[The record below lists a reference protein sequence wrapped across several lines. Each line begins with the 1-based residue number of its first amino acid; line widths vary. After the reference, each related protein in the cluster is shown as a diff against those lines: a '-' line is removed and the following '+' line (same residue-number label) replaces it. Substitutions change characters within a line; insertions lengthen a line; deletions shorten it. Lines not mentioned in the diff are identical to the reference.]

1 MKRTLYLFA
10 ALILSLILTAC
21 RSEIPQPEIEIISPI
36 EGELLTEDSALTFT
50 VTAPEGVLEQVKVSV
65 DNKPVQFKEVE
76 LRRFARFSVP
86 LPLATLGNGE
96 HLLAIQALATEDE
109 SSALAFAER
118 RFSSALPPAELRSI
132 SLSPDTVPQGQPIT
146 IDAVFSGEVKSVTG
160 ELFDRQFPFYPVGE
174 NRWRAL
180 ASCRLFAVPGS
191 EQFHLTFTDLAG
203 AEHSEAY
210 SFAVVDGEFPS
221 YHIVLSESSGSRLN
235 AETIERESAR
245 TNAVVREFSPE
256 QLWEPGPFL
265 RPVEGGHFTSPF
277 GQRRTF
283 STGGSSSHLG
293 TDFGGL
299 PTGTPIMAVARGKVV
314 MAEEMI
320 IRGNFVCID
329 HGRGLFSLYNHLSRG
344 DVTVGQMVEA
354 GDVIGLLGETG
365 VATGPHLHL
374 EMRLASWAVDPMT
387 FLGNPPSY
395 E

>member
-1 MKRTLYLFA
+1 MKRTLYLLA
-10 ALILSLILTAC
+10 ALIILLALTGC

-36 EGELLTEDSALTFT
+36 EGELLTEDSSLTFT
-50 VTAPEGVLEQVKVSV
+50 VTAPEGVLEQVEVSV
-65 DNKPVQFKEVE
+65 DNKPVQFKDVE

-96 HLLAIQALATEDE
+96 HLLTIQALATEDE
-109 SSALAFAER
+109 SHSLAFAER
-118 RFSSALPPAELRSI
+118 RFRSELPPAELKSI

-146 IDAVFSGEVKSVTG
+146 IDVVFTGEVKSVTG
-160 ELFDRQFPFYPVGE
+160 ELFDRQFPFYPTEE

-180 ASCRLFAVPGS
+180 AACRLFAEPGS
-191 EQFHLTFTDLAG
+191 NQFHLTFTDLAG
-203 AEHSEAY
+203 VEHTEAY
-210 SFAVVDGEFPS
+210 SFAVEDGDFPS
-221 YHIVLSESSGSRLN
+221 YHIVLSESAGSRLN
-235 AETIERESAR
+235 QETIERESAR
-245 TNAVVREFSPE
+245 TNTVVREFSPE

-265 RPVEGGHFTSPF
+265 RPVEGGRFTSPF

-283 STGGSSSHLG
+283 STGGSSSHIG

-299 PTGTPIMAVARGKVV
+299 PTGSPIMAVARGKVV
-314 MAEEMI
+314 ISEELI
-320 IRGNFVCID
+320 IRGDFVCID
-329 HGRGLFSLYNHLSRG
+329 HGRGLFSLYNHLSRR

-374 EMRLASWAVDPMT
+374 EIRLASWAVDPMT

-395 E
+395 K